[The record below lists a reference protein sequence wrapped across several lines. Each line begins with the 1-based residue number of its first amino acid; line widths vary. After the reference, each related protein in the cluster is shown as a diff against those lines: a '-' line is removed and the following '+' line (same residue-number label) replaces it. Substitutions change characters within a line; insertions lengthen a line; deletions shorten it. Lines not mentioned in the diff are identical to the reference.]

1 MPSHT
6 EFVLRTVEER
16 GVRFVRL
23 WFVDVLGLAKAIAIP
38 VSELELA
45 LEEGVSVDGSALE
58 GSARLA
64 ERDVIAHLDPAT
76 FQILPWRPDSLVA
89 RMFCDTRLP
98 DGQPF
103 PGDSREALRRVLSQA
118 AELGFTFQVGAE
130 IEFFLFA
137 GTPGSDAPVPLD
149 DGSYFDLTP
158 QDLGSDFRRRAIEY
172 LEQMGIPIKASHH
185 EAAPSQHELD
195 LAHTDAL
202 SMADAV
208 TTFRIVVKE
217 VARELGH
224 YASFMPQP
232 LEDQPGSGMHLH
244 LSLFDADGANAFH
257 PAPGA
262 GGGRWTAA
270 GGAGPPLSPT
280 GRAFLAGVLAHGSEL
295 SAVTNQWVNSYKRLA
310 GGDEAPSHVG
320 WTRHGRAGLVR
331 VPGGRPRRASSARI
345 ELRSP
350 DPACN
355 PYLAFALILA
365 AGLRGIERGYELEAE
380 MVDDPPPGA
389 ARLPESLHAATEI
402 FAASELARE
411 TLGDRLCDWYVRNKR
426 REWEEYRR
434 TVTPF
439 ERRRYL
445 RL

>member
-1 MPSHT
+1 MTSDAD
-6 EFVLRTVEER
+6 FVLRTVEER

-23 WFVDVLGLAKAIAIP
+23 WFVDVLGLAKSIAIP
-38 VSELELA
+38 VSELDAA
-45 LEEGVSVDGSALE
+45 LVDGVGVDGSALE

-64 ERDVIAHLDPAT
+64 ERDVIAHPDPST
-76 FQILPWRPDSLVA
+76 FQILPWRPGSLVG

-98 DGQPF
+98 DGRPF
-103 PGDSREALRRVLSQA
+103 PGDSREALRRVLSA
-118 AELGFTFQVGAE
+118 AADRGFSFQVGAE

-137 GTPGSDAPVPLD
+137 GAPGEEAPVPLD
-149 DGSYFDLTP
+149 QGDYFDLTP
-158 QDLGSDFRRRAIEY
+158 QDLGSDFRRRTIEY
-172 LEQMGIPIKASHH
+172 LEELGIPVKASHH

-195 LAHTDAL
+195 LEHTDAL

-232 LEDQPGSGMHLH
+232 LEGQPGSGMHLH
-244 LSLFDADGANAFH
+244 LSLFDGDGTNAFH
-257 PAPGA
+257 PTSADEA
-262 GGGRWTAA
+262 
-270 GGAGPPLSPT
+270 LSAT
-280 GRAFLAGVLAHGSEL
+280 GRAFLAGVLAHGCEL
-295 SAVTNQWVNSYKRLA
+295 TAATNQWVNSYKRLA

-331 VPGGRPRRASSARI
+331 VPAGRPRRASAARI

-365 AGLRGIERGYELEAE
+365 AGLRGIERGYELPPE

-389 ARLPESLHAATEI
+389 VRLPESLHEATDV
-402 FAASELARE
+402 FAASELVRDA
-411 TLGDRLCDWYVRNKR
+411 LGDRLCEWYVRNKR
-426 REWEEYRR
+426 REWDEYRR